1 MSNEKI
7 KELKLK
13 YQQAL
18 DDIKTADDLKSLLDT
33 AIKFNKYHFDNIVL
47 IHNQNP
53 NAEFLATI
61 NVWNNNVGRYVN
73 RGAKGLAV
81 LELDNPKLTYRY
93 LFELKNTNGNYSSY
107 KKVLNY
113 KWEVKEEDKGLLL
126 KNINKTLKTDYESL
140 EAYLYN
146 RIAQEMNDRY
156 DIYFENLE
164 ITEDERIQVSDMAL
178 SCIEYMVLK
187 KCNLEVDLPKDL
199 DFNSIKNI
207 KVFSKMGSLAT
218 DISRDILREVFIQ
231 VKKLEKEKERK
242 GELQNGR
249 EINRGNEQSNSRGQD
264 NDRNNTDRLGDR
276 VLRGRENG
284 DMVSNVGVGG
294 DESGVQP
301 TTIRS
306 NVERV
311 PDGEQKTRDNNVIDG
326 RGTEQENVRDTG
338 NGRELQGENSK
349 LVIGRTTNATIGQ
362 DVREKFSSSTNTPN
376 SRRNDNQGYNRESS
390 IETQTNIL
398 DYVKANIGK
407 EIVLNNSSYT
417 INSVNELFKK
427 VNLLPVGETY
437 PIFRDEPLEYIYT
450 LLKESEKVNNEEINQ
465 EPNEN
470 IGSFFVPKIENLE
483 DEEQDLFEDID
494 KIGDYNIPDEIEEME
509 QTISNEEIFEN
520 EYVDNEITEDFSLDN
535 TEETQNY
542 IYSEEHNLYDG
553 GVKTKCKKN
562 IEIIKLL
569 KQLEEENR
577 QATKEEQIILAGYNG
592 FGGLANALT
601 PNKVGFEEEY
611 NTFKKILTE
620 EEFAS
625 ASKSTTTA
633 FYTEQ
638 KIIKAMYKALENFGF
653 EQGKILDPSMG
664 TGNFFSVL
672 PPKMQKSNLFGV
684 EIDDITGRIA
694 RQLYPN
700 ENIEIKGFEETD
712 YPNGFFDVAI
722 SNIPFNNLQ
731 INDPAYNKYN
741 FKIHDYFIAKMI
753 DKVRAGGI
761 VAIITT
767 KGTLDKADSRLRK
780 YVNER
785 AELIGAIRLPNNA
798 FKQVANTEVTSDI
811 IFFQKREQPLL
822 PIQNNAS
829 WLNISEN
836 ENGIPINN
844 YFTQNPQMI
853 LGEMVFDSSMYGN
866 EKLTACKPFENANIE
881 ELLNKAIENLHCK
894 YKPYELEEKEGT
906 RNIVNIKNNIRNFS
920 YGIVDD
926 EIYYKENNL
935 LYKEEIKEK
944 DIDRLKGLINVNLA
958 LRDIIDF
965 QILEEIYNK
974 YNTEEFNNE
983 LKNKIETLN
992 IVYDKFV
999 DKYGYLNSKENV
1011 KLFSKDIGLYLLTSI
1026 EKENKNTNKLEKTDI
1041 FYKPTIRI
1049 KSEIKIENAED
1060 SLKVCLNDLGRVDI
1074 NYMAKL
1080 YNKSKD
1086 EVIEELVDKIFQDP
1100 TLYNKE
1106 NIYTGYVTADE
1117 YLTGYVKEKLL
1128 IAKDMSSKLPQF
1140 ERNVKALEQVQPI
1153 PLKPSEIGFSLGSTW
1168 IPAEIYKNFI
1178 DELLELD
1185 GYRSKLIEISYSEY
1199 LSEYFIKGKNLN
1211 GVKIDTV
1218 YGTKRMNALNILENT
1233 LNLRPIRIND
1243 KVEELDI
1250 KTGKMKEKY
1259 VLNVKETILAKAKQ
1273 EEIKNAFNSWLF
1285 KDEKTLSYLSNI
1297 YNEKFNN
1304 YVTRTYDGSN
1314 LELPNMSSDIQLR
1327 DYQKNVI
1334 ARVIYSNSNTLIAH
1348 EVGAG
1353 KSATRS

>member
-1 MSNEKI
+1 
-7 KELKLK
+7 
-13 YQQAL
+13 
-18 DDIKTADDLKSLLDT
+18 
-33 AIKFNKYHFDNIVL
+33 
-47 IHNQNP
+47 
-53 NAEFLATI
+53 
-61 NVWNNNVGRYVN
+61 
-73 RGAKGLAV
+73 
-81 LELDNPKLTYRY
+81 
-93 LFELKNTNGNYSSY
+93 
-107 KKVLNY
+107 
-113 KWEVKEEDKGLLL
+113 
-126 KNINKTLKTDYESL
+126 
-140 EAYLYN
+140 
-146 RIAQEMNDRY
+146 
-156 DIYFENLE
+156 
-164 ITEDERIQVSDMAL
+164 
-178 SCIEYMVLK
+178 
-187 KCNLEVDLPKDL
+187 
-199 DFNSIKNI
+199 
-207 KVFSKMGSLAT
+207 
-218 DISRDILREVFIQ
+218 
-231 VKKLEKEKERK
+231 
-242 GELQNGR
+242 
-249 EINRGNEQSNSRGQD
+249 
-264 NDRNNTDRLGDR
+264 
-276 VLRGRENG
+276 
-284 DMVSNVGVGG
+284 
-294 DESGVQP
+294 
-301 TTIRS
+301 
-306 NVERV
+306 
-311 PDGEQKTRDNNVIDG
+311 
-326 RGTEQENVRDTG
+326 
-338 NGRELQGENSK
+338 
-349 LVIGRTTNATIGQ
+349 
-362 DVREKFSSSTNTPN
+362 
-376 SRRNDNQGYNRESS
+376 
-390 IETQTNIL
+390 
-398 DYVKANIGK
+398 
-407 EIVLNNSSYT
+407 
-417 INSVNELFKK
+417 
-427 VNLLPVGETY
+427 
-437 PIFRDEPLEYIYT
+437 
-450 LLKESEKVNNEEINQ
+450 
-465 EPNEN
+465 
-470 IGSFFVPKIENLE
+470 
-483 DEEQDLFEDID
+483 
-494 KIGDYNIPDEIEEME
+494 ME

-866 EKLTACKPFENANIE
+866 EKLTACKPFENANFE
-881 ELLNKAIENLHCK
+881 ELLNKAIENLHCN
-894 YKPYELEEKEGT
+894 YTPYEMEDKEEAK
-906 RNIVNIKNNIRNFS
+906 NSVNIQNNIRNFS
-920 YGIVDD
+920 YGIIDD
-926 EIYYKENNL
+926 EIYYKENNVL
-935 LYKEEIKEK
+935 HKEEIKEK
-944 DIDRLKGLINVNLA
+944 NIDRLKGLINVNLA

-965 QILEEIYNK
+965 QTLEEIYNK

-999 DKYGYLNSKENV
+999 DKYGYLNNKENI
-1011 KLFSKDIGLYLLTSI
+1011 KLFSKDIGIYLLTSI
-1026 EKENKNTNKLEKTDI
+1026 EKENKNTNKFEKTDI
-1041 FYKPTIRI
+1041 FYKPTIKI
-1049 KSEIKIENAED
+1049 KSEVKIENAED

-1086 EVIEELVDKIFQDP
+1086 EIMEELGNKIFQDP

-1128 IAKDMSSKLPQF
+1128 IAKDMASKLPQF
-1140 ERNVKALEQVQPI
+1140 ERNVKALEQVQPT

-1259 VLNVKETILAKAKQ
+1259 VLNVKETILAKVKQ
-1273 EEIKNAFNSWLF
+1273 EEIKSAFNSWLF

-1304 YVTRTYDGSN
+1304 YVTRAYDGIN

-1353 KSATRS
+1353 KTFSAIASVYEQKRLGIIKKPLIVVPNHLTKQWGKEFLRLYPNANILVANKSDLQKENRKKFVSKIATNNFDAIIMSHSSFEKIKISKEARLNQIFNEIKNTAKSIDEMSLITGNKNKWSIKKLEMIKHNLEVKYTKLYNEKEKDGHINFEELGVDSLVIDESHRYKNNLIYTKMQRVAGINTTSSNRAMDVHLKAQYISRLNNGKGVIYLTGTPITNSMSELYVLQNTLQPKDLEKKNINTFDKWVSTFGIVEESDEIKPEGTGYQKKMRLSKFHNLPELMKMFHNIADIKTAETLNLPRPTLKTGKEQIIKAELTKEQKAYVDLLVDRAEDIRRGDIDPEIDNFLKITLEAKLISVDPRILDNEILYNANTKLNLCARKVAEIYHQTKDNKSTQIIFCDSGISKENKFNFYDALKLELLENGVLKQEIAYIHSAKTDEQKEKLFEKVRNGEIRVLIGSTEKMGVGTNVQDKLYALHNLDIPWVRLEVA